1 MVNKPHYKKSKATET
16 NNSHYDKDTD
26 HTKDKEDSPNI
37 EDVDILFK
45 KIIKHLM
52 SLHLQNKVIQLI
64 LNKMLQF
71 D

>member
-45 KIIKHLM
+45 TNYQ
-52 SLHLQNKVIQLI
+52 S
-64 LNKMLQF
+64 F
-71 D
+71 DVFAFIEQGYSINIE